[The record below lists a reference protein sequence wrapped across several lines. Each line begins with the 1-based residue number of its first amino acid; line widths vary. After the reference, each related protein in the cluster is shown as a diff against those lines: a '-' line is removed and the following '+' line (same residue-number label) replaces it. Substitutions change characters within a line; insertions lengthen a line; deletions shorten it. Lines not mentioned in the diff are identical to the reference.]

1 MLIPRGIAKGIIRN
15 PYIFPAYVTDLNRF
29 VVSEIASR
37 AIFSQIVLQSTIA
50 AFCWKCSMLI
60 GRDKI

>member
-37 AIFSQIVLQSTIA
+37 AFFSQIVLQSTIA
-50 AFCWKCSMLI
+50 ALCWKC
-60 GRDKI
+60 